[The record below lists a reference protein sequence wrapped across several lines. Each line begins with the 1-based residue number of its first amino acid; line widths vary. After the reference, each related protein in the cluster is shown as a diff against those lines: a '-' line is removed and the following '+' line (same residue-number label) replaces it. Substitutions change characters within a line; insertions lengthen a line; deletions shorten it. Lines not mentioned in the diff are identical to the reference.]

1 MLSGLASVVDGVGSL
16 RTHIGSAHG
25 RGRKS
30 YSVHA
35 RRARLAVHASH
46 TLVAFVLETWGQ
58 RRRGSQC
65 RES

>member
-1 MLSGLASVVDGVGSL
+1 VVDGVGSL

-35 RRARLAVHASH
+35 RHARLAVHASH